1 MRIIAGRHRGTK
13 LAQPAGADTRPTGD
27 RVRESLFN
35 ILEGGRFGDVLA
47 GATVIDAFAGT
58 GALGLE
64 ALSRGS
70 HHTTFIERD
79 RDALA
84 VLRANITRLDRA
96 ADSRVIA
103 GDALSIASWRGLPA
117 SLMFADA
124 PYGSGD
130 GLAAALRLADI
141 GALAAGALVILETEK
156 SEQPDPELMAAG
168 RLSPLDDR
176 RYGRARLHFLKVSG
190 A

>member
-1 MRIIAGRHRGTK
+1 MCWQVPLSLTP
-13 LAQPAGADTRPTGD
+13 LPAPARWGSRP
-27 RVRESLFN
+27 
-35 ILEGGRFGDVLA
+35 
-47 GATVIDAFAGT
+47 
-58 GALGLE
+58 
-64 ALSRGS
+64 LSRGS

-96 ADSRVIA
+96 ANSRVIA

-130 GLAAALRLADI
+130 A
-141 GALAAGALVILETEK
+141 
-156 SEQPDPELMAAG
+156 
-168 RLSPLDDR
+168 
-176 RYGRARLHFLKVSG
+176 F
-190 A
+190 

>member
-1 MRIIAGRHRGTK
+1 
-13 LAQPAGADTRPTGD
+13 
-27 RVRESLFN
+27 VRESLFN

-47 GATVIDAFAGT
+47 GAVVIDAFAGT

-64 ALSRGS
+64 ALSRGAAHGS
-70 HHTTFIERD
+70 FIERD

-84 VLRANITRLDRA
+84 VLRANIARLDRT

-103 GDALSIASWRGLPA
+103 GDALNLASWRDAPA

-130 GLAAALRLADI
+130 GLAAAGQLVRI
-141 GALAAGALVILETEK
+141 GALAPGALVILETGA
-156 SEQPDPELMAAG
+156 SEQTDPEVMTG
-168 RLSPLDDR
+168 CGMTPVDTR
-176 RYGRARLHFLKVSG
+176 RYGRARLHFLQ
-190 A
+190 AAD